1 MVEILEHDGKSLKAA
16 AEPLLGDADL

>member
-1 MVEILEHDGKSLKAA
+1 MVEILEYDGKSLKAA